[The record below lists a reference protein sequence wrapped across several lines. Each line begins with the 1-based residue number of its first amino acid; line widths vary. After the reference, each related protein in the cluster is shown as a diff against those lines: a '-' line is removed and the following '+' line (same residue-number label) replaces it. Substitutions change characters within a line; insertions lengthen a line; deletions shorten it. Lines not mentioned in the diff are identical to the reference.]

1 MMSIFVMRVTLRD
14 FQNDAAWVLAGLTP
28 ILRDLCLFATKLLLD
43 LRQSKHN
50 TSPRKFC
57 HPRDFQQASI
67 ILISLS
73 ESTPFVLLYSS
84 GKPKL
89 WIDVEEA
96 VVVVARPCWR
106 PFTSFSS
113 FYSSDQRCRYG
124 FTSRQQFGLKAK

>member
-1 MMSIFVMRVTLRD
+1 MMSIFVMRVTLRSD
-14 FQNDAAWVLAGLTP
+14 FQYDAAWALAGLTP

-67 ILISLS
+67 ILICLS
-73 ESTPFVLLYSS
+73 ESTSSVLLYSS
-84 GKPKL
+84 GKLKL
-89 WIDVEEA
+89 WIDVEA

-113 FYSSDQRCRYG
+113 FSSSDQRCRYG